1 LITRTAKDVGLKLP
15 EAVEHEVKIAPTPK
29 IRAFLE
35 LCKDELSD
43 TLTGKADA
51 KDDSQMHIF
60 SILSRM
66 DNVAAYPP
74 LQGITD
80 ENPKADA
87 LIGRVMEHYKAGGNQ
102 IIFVDRKEAH
112 AGLKDMLAAAG
123 IPADQIAV
131 FNADETADVG
141 VRLKLQEAYNEGKLR
156 VVLGGSMISEGMDLQ
171 MNTTALHFM
180 NLSWESQTIHQRKGR
195 GIRQGNTAARLD
207 VYFYL
212 LEGSTDAYRR
222 AVTSNKS
229 HWWEDLRRCQTDT
242 LTTSLVAS
250 PIEDG
255 LLISLARDPD
265 AAREKL
271 KEARAAAALR
281 RSSVRAGALM
291 RQMLLA
297 ADPLSRPHALSILQR
312 LERTLRGLEGLAPES
327 CDTIIARVEQL
338 AHAVHVANLYE
349 GKRLGAWQQITEDF
363 RSLYFGP
370 QHSTFR
376 YGWKYLRA
384 ERDAA
389 SGDQR
394 LTWLHILPPCII
406 DHCKEFAPASTW
418 LGAHNTATPLHLD
431 ADQLAVLD
439 GRMEVA
445 TELQGALTSGAND
458 DSEADCDEDLVFLE
472 PLPAPALAPHV
483 EPVLPAATKEAAAS
497 APTAQQSLLSIAKPV
512 AAPTPTK
519 PVRSPQ
525 ERVMALML
533 RHAPEDIARE
543 LGFPNSFALTKWVR
557 SGKGAPDSFKLTTL
571 ARVELEFEHKRTRQ
585 AG

>member
-1 LITRTAKDVGLKLP
+1 
-15 EAVEHEVKIAPTPK
+15 
-29 IRAFLE
+29 
-35 LCKDELSD
+35 
-43 TLTGKADA
+43 
-51 KDDSQMHIF
+51 
-60 SILSRM
+60 
-66 DNVAAYPP
+66 
-74 LQGITD
+74 
-80 ENPKADA
+80 
-87 LIGRVMEHYKAGGNQ
+87 
-102 IIFVDRKEAH
+102 
-112 AGLKDMLAAAG
+112 
-123 IPADQIAV
+123 
-131 FNADETADVG
+131 
-141 VRLKLQEAYNEGKLR
+141 
-156 VVLGGSMISEGMDLQ
+156 
-171 MNTTALHFM
+171 M

-195 GIRQGNTAARLD
+195 GIRQGNTAAKLD

-271 KEARAAAALR
+271 KDARAAAALR

-312 LERTLRGLEGLAPES
+312 LERTLRGLEGLAQTS
-327 CDTIIARVEQL
+327 CDAIIARVELL
-338 AHAVHVANLYE
+338 AHAVHVENLYQ
-349 GKRLGAWQQITEDF
+349 GKRLGAWPQLAEEL
-363 RSLYFGP
+363 RSLYFGS

-376 YGWKYLRA
+376 YTWKRFTA
-384 ERDAA
+384 KQEPHSDT
-389 SGDQR
+389 QT
-394 LTWLHILPPCII
+394 LTWQDTIHASFL
-406 DHCKEFAPASTW
+406 DRYKDFVPASTW
-418 LGAHNTATPLHLD
+418 LGTHTTATPLHLD

-483 EPVLPAATKEAAAS
+483 EPVPPAATKEAAPA
-497 APTAQQSLLSIAKPV
+497 
-512 AAPTPTK
+512 PTK
-519 PVRSPQ
+519 PARSPQ

-571 ARVELEFEHKRTRQ
+571 TRVEQEFELKRTRQ

>member
-1 LITRTAKDVGLKLP
+1 
-15 EAVEHEVKIAPTPK
+15 VEHEVKIAPTPK

-43 TLTGKADA
+43 TLTGKANA

-74 LQGITD
+74 LQGIMD

-87 LIGRVMEHYKAGGNQ
+87 LIGRVMEHYTAGGNQ

-195 GIRQGNTAARLD
+195 GIRQGNTAAKLD

-312 LERTLRGLEGLAPES
+312 LERTLRGLEGLAATS
-327 CDTIIARVEQL
+327 CDAIIARVELL
-338 AHAVHVANLYE
+338 AHAVHVENLYQ
-349 GKRLGAWQQITEDF
+349 GKRLGAWPQLAEEL
-363 RSLYFGP
+363 RSLYFGS

-376 YGWKYLRA
+376 YTWKRFTAKQEPNSDTQTLA
-384 ERDAA
+384 WQDTIHA
-389 SGDQR
+389 SFLDR
-394 LTWLHILPPCII
+394 YK
-406 DHCKEFAPASTW
+406 DFVPASTW
-418 LGAHNTATPLHLD
+418 LGAHNTATPLHLRCGP
-431 ADQLAVLD
+431 ACCPRWPHG
-439 GRMEVA
+439 GR
-445 TELQGALTSGAND
+445 LR
-458 DSEADCDEDLVFLE
+458 
-472 PLPAPALAPHV
+472 APGRAH
-483 EPVLPAATKEAAAS
+483 
-497 APTAQQSLLSIAKPV
+497 
-512 AAPTPTK
+512 
-519 PVRSPQ
+519 
-525 ERVMALML
+525 
-533 RHAPEDIARE
+533 
-543 LGFPNSFALTKWVR
+543 LGRK
-557 SGKGAPDSFKLTTL
+557 
-571 ARVELEFEHKRTRQ
+571 
-585 AG
+585 